1 MKTVRYGLIAFFC
14 LGATWG
20 VAHLATL
27 PTTDALSTSGLS
39 ISQAAHSRSQE
50 RWRFLPVLR

>member
-1 MKTVRYGLIAFFC
+1 MKMVRYGLIAFFC

-27 PTTDALSTSGLS
+27 PSADALSPSGLS
-39 ISQAAHSRSQE
+39 ITPAAHDNAQQ

>member
-14 LGATWG
+14 LGATLG

-27 PTTDALSTSGLS
+27 PSAEGLSTSDWS
-39 ISQAAHSRSQE
+39 ISRAAHPRSQE
-50 RWRFLPVLR
+50 RWRFLPILR

>member
-20 VAHLATL
+20 VAHIATL
-27 PTTDALSTSGLS
+27 PSADAPSRSGLS
-39 ISQAAHSRSQE
+39 ITPVAHGHAQE
-50 RWRFLPVLR
+50 RWRFLPVVR